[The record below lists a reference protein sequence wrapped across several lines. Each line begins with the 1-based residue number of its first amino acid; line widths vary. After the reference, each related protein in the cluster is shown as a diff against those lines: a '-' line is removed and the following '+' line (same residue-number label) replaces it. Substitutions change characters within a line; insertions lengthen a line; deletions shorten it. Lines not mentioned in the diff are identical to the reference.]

1 MAFYTANNALDNREE
16 KVLIS
21 HSFILILHHYSLSCI
36 QVENICE
43 LIETE
48 LSLVGCSAIEDKLQD
63 EVPETIHYLL
73 EAGIQLWVLTG
84 DKQETAINIGYS
96 SRLLNPSME
105 CIRRICDTILK

>member
-1 MAFYTANNALDNREE
+1 MP
-16 KVLIS
+16 
-21 HSFILILHHYSLSCI
+21 

-48 LSLVGCSAIEDKLQD
+48 LTLVGCSAIEDRLQVRYKYSNNMHNINICKSHSPMIYVNTQD

-105 CIRRICDTILK
+105 HIQRTSFFFF